1 MEMLQPETDPQTKAM
16 AARALVPQLLAFGQ
30 VQGLEITLL
39 SEPEPP
45 QEDNPPAPTADAAS

>member
-30 VQGLEITLL
+30 VQGLKMMMLIF
-39 SEPEPP
+39 
-45 QEDNPPAPTADAAS
+45 ARAAAGG